1 MAKEIERKF
10 LVVNDSY
17 KELCNTVLNIS
28 QGYITTDKKAVVRVR
43 TCNEK
48 GFLTIKGE
56 NSGAVR
62 DEWEYEIPVADA
74 RDMLERCADGAVI
87 TKTRYI
93 VPFEGWIW
101 EVDEFHGHNEGL
113 VVAEIELPSADSPFR
128 VPLFVGKEVTGNPA
142 YYNSN
147 M

>member
-1 MAKEIERKF
+1 MRIK
-10 LVVNDSY
+10 D
-17 KELCNTVLNIS
+17 
-28 QGYITTDKKAVVRVR
+28 DKA
-43 TCNEK
+43 
-48 GFLTIKGE
+48 FLTVKGR
-56 NSGAVR
+56 NNGAVR

-113 VVAEIELPSADSPFR
+113 IVAEIELPSADSPFR